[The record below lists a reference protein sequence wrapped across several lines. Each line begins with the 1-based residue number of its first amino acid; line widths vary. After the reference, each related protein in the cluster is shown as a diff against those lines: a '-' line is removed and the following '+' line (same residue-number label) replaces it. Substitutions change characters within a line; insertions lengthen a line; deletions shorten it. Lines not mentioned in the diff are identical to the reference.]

1 MVKFGTD
8 IYFFLSVKHKLN
20 LPQCPAH
27 FVVVHVGFRFPLAP
41 LPGHLV
47 GVAELELPRGAL
59 PGDDGG
65 VGGVGQQLQQELPQL
80 DLAGGLSGQLGGHAT
95 WLARQHHVRV
105 YKYKRVCPC
114 SEKMRLKEIYIKI
127 TNYEQKIL
135 CFCRT
140 KSMFDDQENLII

>member
-1 MVKFGTD
+1 MVKFGTV

-20 LPQCPAH
+20 SPQCPAH

-65 VGGVGQQLQQELPQL
+65 VGRVGQQLQQELAQL

-105 YKYKRVCPC
+105 YKYKGVSPC
-114 SEKMRLKEIYIKI
+114 SERENEKRYILKLQIMS
-127 TNYEQKIL
+127 TNFCVFAKQKG
-135 CFCRT
+135 C
-140 KSMFDDQENLII
+140 